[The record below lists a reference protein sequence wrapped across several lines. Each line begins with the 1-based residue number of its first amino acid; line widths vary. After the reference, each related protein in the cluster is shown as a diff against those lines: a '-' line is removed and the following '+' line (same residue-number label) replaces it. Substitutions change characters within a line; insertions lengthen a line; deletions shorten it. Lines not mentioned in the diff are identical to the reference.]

1 MNTEKD
7 LFELMGTEKPIIGM
21 IHLKP
26 LPGAPVYQGTG
37 LKDVVDQAL
46 NEAQKLVDGGVD
58 ALEVENFNDPSYF
71 PDTAPPET
79 VSSISIVG
87 HEIKKAFPSTPLGIC
102 VLADPIGS
110 IAVAHC
116 AGAQFIRATV
126 YTEASVDVSGLALR
140 RPHEILRYR
149 KFLDPSIRIFA
160 DIHIK
165 HSAPLVDRP
174 IEESAYD
181 AAYFLADAVIIS
193 GRHTGFPTP
202 VEPVKKVR
210 EILPDFPILTGSGTN
225 SENVRSLMEYA
236 SGSIVGT
243 TFKVDGKSTN
253 TVDASRVRE
262 FMEVV
267 KRIRNA

>member
-1 MNTEKD
+1 MTNEKD
-7 LFELMGTEKPIIGM
+7 LFELMGSEKPIIGM
-21 IHLKP
+21 LHLKP
-26 LPGAPVYQGTG
+26 LPGSPLYDGTG
-37 LKDVVDQAL
+37 LKSVIEQAL
-46 NEAQKLVDGGVD
+46 AEAEKLVDGGVN

-79 VSSISIVG
+79 VSSMSVVG
-87 HEIKKAFPSTPLGIC
+87 HEIKKSFPDVPVGVC
-102 VLADPIGS
+102 VLADPISS

-116 AGAQFIRATV
+116 INAQFVRATV

-193 GRHTGFPTP
+193 GRHTGFATP
-202 VEPVKKVR
+202 VEPVKRVR
-210 EILPDFPILTGSGTN
+210 EVLPNFPILTGSGTN
-225 SENVRSLMEYA
+225 SENVKELLNYA
-236 SGSIVGT
+236 SGAIVGT
-243 TFKVDGKSTN
+243 TFKVDGISTN
-253 TVDASRVRE
+253 TVDASRVRA
-262 FMEVV
+262 FMDVV
-267 KRIRNA
+267 RDLRSR